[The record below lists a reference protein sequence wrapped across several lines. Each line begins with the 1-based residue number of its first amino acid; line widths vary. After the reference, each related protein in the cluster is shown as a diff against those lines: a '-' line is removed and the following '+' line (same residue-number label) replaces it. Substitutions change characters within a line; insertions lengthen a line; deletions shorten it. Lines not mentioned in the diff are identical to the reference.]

1 MKNMK
6 NYLIVIVGIPLIVC
20 GIFLIH
26 TIENPNNL
34 MISLPYVCIGVGC
47 GIFGHGMGNVVE
59 KKTFKNDPELKKQLE
74 ILRNDERNVIIA
86 NRAKAKGYDLMIFAF
101 GVLLIVFALMK
112 VDLVPLLILIFTY
125 LFVQG
130 YALYYRMK
138 YDKEM

>member
-6 NYLIVIVGIPLIVC
+6 NYLIVIVGIALIVC

-86 NRAKAKGYDLMIFAF
+86 NRAKAKGYDLMIFA
-101 GVLLIVFALMK
+101 LMK